1 MHICLMQDLFDVQH
15 TLFSILGYQMSF
27 IELIAT
33 LTGLVAVILSS
44 LENIWSWIIGLVNV
58 ALAFLMFYQIQL
70 YPDMFLQVF
79 FFITNIIG
87 FWQWKFPKK
96 EEANKLEEL
105 RITKLSVRHFSLL
118 TAGGI
123 AATLAMGSF
132 AKNLH
137 EIAPN
142 LFSLPSAF
150 PYMDSFTTV
159 MSIVATFMLIRK
171 KVEAWWIWLVVDI
184 IATYMYYIKEV
195 KLYALLYFVFVII
208 AAFGAIEWT
217 KRYRKELA
225 G

>member
-1 MHICLMQDLFDVQH
+1 MQEWFSVES
-15 TLFSILGYQMSF
+15 TLFTVLGYNMSF

-33 LTGLVAVILSS
+33 MTGGIAVWLSAK
-44 LENIWSWIIGLVNV
+44 ENVWSWIIGLFNV
-58 ALAFLMFYQIQL
+58 ILAFLMFFQIQL

-87 FWQWKFPKK
+87 FWQWKFPKQS
-96 EEANKLEEL
+96 EANAQHEL
-105 RITKLSVRHFSLL
+105 KITKLSVRHFSILSAIGVL
-118 TAGGI
+118 GTLIMGGFS
-123 AATLAMGSF
+123 A
-132 AKNLH
+132 NLH
-137 EIAPN
+137 EIAPK

-184 IATYMYYIKEV
+184 IATYMYYIKDV
-195 KLYALLYFVFVII
+195 KLYSLLYFVFVII

-217 KRYRKELA
+217 KRYRKQMV
-225 G
+225 